1 MENIDSNLDE
11 TTAIVNNMY
20 QLSQTETVIGK
31 WIDGRNIYRRYFP
44 FGQLNEASPM
54 VKPHNIENLDR
65 PIHIFGSARDTS
77 LESRFTVALPFSSTD
92 GNDINVS
99 VNSTDI
105 RIYYHGNIDKYYS
118 CMIIL
123 DYIKQ
128 SD

>member
-1 MENIDSNLDE
+1 
-11 TTAIVNNMY
+11 MY

-44 FGQLNEASPM
+44 FGQLDETSPM
-54 VKPHNIENLDR
+54 RKAHDIQNLDR
-65 PIHIFGSARDTS
+65 PVHIFGSARDTS

-99 VNSTDI
+99 VTSSDI
-105 RIYYHGNIDKYYS
+105 IIYYHGNIDKYYS